1 MPKVWEPLSLSMC
14 HMFCFFW
21 GGGANKGVF
30 KKWVACRKVN
40 VCLRGLRDGH
50 KFIPYI
56 QVEDRRRAYCWRE
69 RKKEGGKEDRVTLRK
84 DYCRNGSGEGT
95 GRWFGGRLRR
105 RDGTFFL
112 EHYHNEEA
120 WTAVINN
127 LVRTNMTTK
136 ETKSSSSAWEHTT
149 SCVWITSHR
158 NVFLHTNKFM
168 QTGLRILLWGPAR
181 SWKWFCYPN

>member
-1 MPKVWEPLSLSMC
+1 MQESKRLFTGAERWTQIHSLYTG
-14 HMFCFFW
+14 W
-21 GGGANKGVF
+21 GPETGI
-30 KKWVACRKVN
+30 
-40 VCLRGLRDGH
+40 LL
-50 KFIPYI
+50 
-56 QVEDRRRAYCWRE
+56 E